1 MHFLQLKAKV
11 KPGKENELNQVIKDL
26 VPHFNSIT
34 NLVTQVNFNEQAGEL
49 DFRLSNGGPEK
60 IKEIIANENFV
71 LFIGSV
77 KVLCNEYTLLF
88 PNNKK

>member
-34 NLVTQVNFNEQAGEL
+34 DLVTQVNFNEQAGEL
-49 DFRLSNGGPEK
+49 DFRLSNGGPGK
-60 IKEIIANENFV
+60 IREIMANENFV

-88 PNNKK
+88 PNNKE

>member
-11 KPGKENELNQVIKDL
+11 KPGKENELNQVLKDL
-26 VPHFNSIT
+26 VPHFNSIAD
-34 NLVTQVNFNEQAGEL
+34 LVTQVNFNEQAGEL

-88 PNNKK
+88 PNTKK

>member
-49 DFRLSNGGPEK
+49 DFRISNGGHEK